1 MLIDV
6 LLFELGA
13 LLYLVGRLQ
22 WLYPAWLLRMDDV
35 LIGVSKVTIVN
46 RVVRVFFLVLLLV
59 NSCRLAQPGS
69 HIIHLIIA

>member
-22 WLYPAWLLRMDDV
+22 WLYPAGLLRMDDV
-35 LIGVSKVTIVN
+35 LIGVSEVTIVN
-46 RVVRVFFLVLLLV
+46 RVVGVLFLVLLLV
-59 NSCRLAQPGS
+59 DSCRLPQPGS